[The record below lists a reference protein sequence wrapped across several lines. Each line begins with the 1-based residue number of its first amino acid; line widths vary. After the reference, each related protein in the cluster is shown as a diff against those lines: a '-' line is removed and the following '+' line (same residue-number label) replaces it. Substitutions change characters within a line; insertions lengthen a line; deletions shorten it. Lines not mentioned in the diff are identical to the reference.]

1 MCGGYQIV
9 LEGFRIHGVL
19 ASYKEG
25 TRGFITAL
33 LPLAPAQ
40 PPHPACLQPPPAAAT
55 LPNPHPAPLPPPLPG
70 TIEFPEFLRMFK
82 DELLDLNEVRTLT
95 LMAALLGC
103 RQRWFQDWDP
113 GAY

>member
-1 MCGGYQIV
+1 MWWVSDCAGGVSDPWCACIAQA
-9 LEGFRIHGVL
+9 RHR
-19 ASYKEG
+19 K
-25 TRGFITAL
+25 L
-33 LPLAPAQ
+33 LPLDPAQ
-40 PPHPACLQPPPAAAT
+40 PPHPAGLQPPPAAAT

-103 RQRWFQDWDP
+103 KQRWFKDWAP
-113 GAY
+113 VAY